1 MGDLIFPGFKVM
13 RSGENRGGHE
23 LNEVIDI
30 DNVID
35 KAIIKSLEYMCG
47 KHGAKG
53 LLAGAIKDTVR
64 DKFGIQNE
72 EDVQSRIR
80 ELHKRKI
87 LVEVFSSQERKD
99 KKRVYG
105 LNKNMEFNYICGLLP
120 KECESRQVPI
130 DVRRHHSVGLQ
141 EAIRNWIAYFP
152 APNAGF
158 PFDPDARY
166 QDDIKECQNHLLFAD
181 LENHLPE
188 MGYNVC
194 KEWRKYKEDLL
205 KLQKMK
211 ERLLSL
217 VENEIAKC
225 FIGLKLWFIYNS
237 YDGIGNYECAHIQ
250 KMLYNLVLDLSGR
263 IPGAE
268 AYDNYNDII
277 WGFQE
282 HSSILKGKTII
293 WKGIDVFITV
303 PGDKLNALE
312 VGIGKFKLLVEDIIA
327 KPHLIKEGKEIVE
340 KVKRLQDDREKM
352 TIELE
357 DALQYYVIP
366 GDCKYLAGY

>member
-1 MGDLIFPGFKVM
+1 MT
-13 RSGENRGGHE
+13 
-23 LNEVIDI
+23 EVVDI

-53 LLAGAIKDTVR
+53 LIAGAIKDTVKE
-64 DKFGIQNE
+64 KFEIHSE
-72 EDVQSRIR
+72 EEVQSRIR
-80 ELHKRKI
+80 ELHKRGI
-87 LVEVFSSQERKD
+87 LVEVKPSQTRKD
-99 KKRVYG
+99 TKRVYA
-105 LNKNMEFNYICGLLP
+105 LNKNMDFSYICGLLP
-120 KECESRQVPI
+120 KECESREIPVEM
-130 DVRRHHSVGLQ
+130 RKHHSVILQ
-141 EAIRNWIAYFP
+141 EAIKNWIAYFP
-152 APNAGF
+152 LPKAGH
-158 PFDPDARY
+158 PFDPDGRY
-166 QDDIKECQNHLLFAD
+166 QDDIRECQSHSSYAD

-225 FIGLKLWFIYNS
+225 FIGLKLRFIYNS
-237 YDGIGNYECAHIQ
+237 DDGIGNYECVHIQ

-268 AYDNYNDII
+268 AYDNYNDTI
-277 WGFQE
+277 WAFQE
-282 HSSILKGKTII
+282 HSSILEGDTIM
-293 WKGIDVFITV
+293 WKITDVFIIV
-303 PGDKLNALE
+303 PRDKLNALK
-312 VGIGKFKLLVEDIIA
+312 VGIEKFEILVENIIV
-327 KPHLIKEGKEIVE
+327 KPHLIKEGKEIIE
-340 KVKRLQDDREKM
+340 KVKNLQNDKEKM
-352 TIELE
+352 IGELE
-357 DALQYYVIP
+357 DALQYYTFP